1 MLKKIAIATAAAAL
15 TAGLAAAPATA
26 APKNA
31 GAACAQAGIAFLKS
45 KGLFELAVK
54 KQIDYST
61 VDEIRAD
68 LPVGSNLS
76 LGQVVSLHTSSPEIF
91 PWCD

>member
-15 TAGLAAAPATA
+15 TVGLAAAPATA

-31 GAACAQAGIAFLKS
+31 GAACAQAGIAFLKDN
-45 KGLFELAVK
+45 GLFAAAAK

-61 VDEIRAD
+61 VDAIRAD
-68 LPVGSNLS
+68 LPAGSNLS
-76 LGQVVSLHTSSPEIF
+76 LGQVVALHTSNPELF